1 MRKRLIVEDE
11 VKQLNDFQKIL
22 LLNKGKLDPDDVEF
36 NTSDD
41 RDISNIVEVT
51 KNGLMFN
58 FDDLEQFLEFF
69 FPETYAEGGD
79 GEYDAMNYDR
89 MYYDSY
95 DFYSN
100 CSDTAYD
107 DWREGYTLGYFC
119 DPALRKL
126 KDLVDILDPS
136 LGKFFSE
143 KGGKLRIDDSEG
155 VITQLLDKFFGNLED
170 EVSDIICNGKDK
182 AVSGPASELMEDTF
196 CNGLRPFG
204 IENWMSGRLGSCFNT
219 YFISWGNLVRFFT
232 EKGEFDEL
240 ALDAMFDSLERN
252 FKNHP
257 PTYYEIEHNVWDNEA
272 FEEYTCDKLVDLI
285 DDFIEKANE
294 EFNPKYIESVSKISK
309 LGLLG
314 KKLIPGTKETY
325 IKVNNIDPETL
336 QVKYQ
341 VGRGSWFYDVKYGVA
356 PIDEVIAIA
365 TQPGLFDPQEFRIS
379 PNRNQR

>member
-1 MRKRLIVEDE
+1 
-11 VKQLNDFQKIL
+11 
-22 LLNKGKLDPDDVEF
+22 
-36 NTSDD
+36 
-41 RDISNIVEVT
+41 
-51 KNGLMFN
+51 
-58 FDDLEQFLEFF
+58 
-69 FPETYAEGGD
+69 
-79 GEYDAMNYDR
+79 
-89 MYYDSY
+89 
-95 DFYSN
+95 
-100 CSDTAYD
+100 
-107 DWREGYTLGYFC
+107 
-119 DPALRKL
+119 
-126 KDLVDILDPS
+126 
-136 LGKFFSE
+136 
-143 KGGKLRIDDSEG
+143 
-155 VITQLLDKFFGNLED
+155 
-170 EVSDIICNGKDK
+170 
-182 AVSGPASELMEDTF
+182 
-196 CNGLRPFG
+196 
-204 IENWMSGRLGSCFNT
+204 
-219 YFISWGNLVRFFT
+219 LVRFFT

-240 ALDAMFDSLERN
+240 SLDAMFDSLERN

-257 PTYYEIEHNVWDNEA
+257 PTYYEIEHNVWDNEV

-356 PIDEVIAIA
+356 PVDEVIAIA